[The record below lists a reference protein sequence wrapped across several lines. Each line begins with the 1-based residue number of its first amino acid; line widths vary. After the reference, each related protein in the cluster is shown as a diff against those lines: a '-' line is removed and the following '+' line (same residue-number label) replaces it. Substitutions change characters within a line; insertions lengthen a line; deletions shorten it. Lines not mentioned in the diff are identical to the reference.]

1 MVIVITGPIA
11 SGKSTVAQALARDLA
26 SRDVPVPV
34 IDLDIVHDE
43 LVADGSASDDAAWT
57 VARQSLAQAVGTL
70 VRDGATVVI
79 ADGSFNLPAD
89 RAILHE
95 GLDES
100 ADLVYV
106 TLLVSFD
113 EALRRARGDPTRGR
127 SRDPEFL
134 LAHFRARRATLAN
147 APASDIVIDTEGTTP
162 TAIAATIAHLVR
174 ASATCRGPRI
184 GMRSRMAVRIARGV
198 EPR

>member
-11 SGKSTVAQALARDLA
+11 SGKSTVAHALARELA
-26 SRDVPVPV
+26 SRDVPAPV

-57 VARQSLAQAVGTL
+57 LARQSLARAVGTF
-70 VRDGATVVI
+70 VRNGSAVVI

-89 RAILHE
+89 RATLRE
-95 GLDES
+95 GLN
-100 ADLVYV
+100 AAAGLVYV

-113 EALRRARGDPTRGR
+113 EALRRAQGDPTRGR

-134 LAHFRARRATLAN
+134 RRHFAARRDALDN
-147 APASDIVIDTEGTTP
+147 APASDIVIDTERTTP
-162 TAIAATIAHLVR
+162 TAIAATIVRLVQ
-174 ASATCRGPRI
+174 ASAI
-184 GMRSRMAVRIARGV
+184 
-198 EPR
+198 